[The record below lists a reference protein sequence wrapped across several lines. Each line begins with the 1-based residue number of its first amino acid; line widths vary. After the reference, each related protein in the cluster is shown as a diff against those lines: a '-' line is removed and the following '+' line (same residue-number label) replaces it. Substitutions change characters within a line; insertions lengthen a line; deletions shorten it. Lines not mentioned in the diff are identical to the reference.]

1 MVCFLFILFLVR
13 QEKGNLYVIDI
24 SSPKYK
30 PVKVQFIANDNRSLE
45 VSKLIS
51 RNLGVIGYFD
61 VVKEGADVSVET
73 VKTPSGFKFTGYFS
87 GEEFFKVELK
97 SDDFKAVADTFSN
110 YIIKKISGL
119 ETDIFGRKVFILSNL
134 DGKKEIYQTSFISD
148 TFEKV
153 VSAKSFIPNFSVS
166 PSGNKIAY
174 THYDGRNYRLYIADL
189 SSKKIFSP
197 VVRDGMFI
205 SPSFFSDDRI
215 VLAWNSG
222 SGSNIYL
229 FDIVARSLSKI
240 TSGNADVSAKVMPD
254 GKRLIV
260 VSGKGGLPQIYLKDL
275 NGKDERLPLSGRYNS
290 SPDISPDGKRI
301 AFTKL
306 EGSRFNIYIYDL
318 ETKTEKPLVVDFGSS
333 ENPSWSRDGNFIL
346 FASNRD
352 GDYDIYITDR
362 FGNFIRKVFDTA
374 KDEFQ
379 AVFR

>member
-1 MVCFLFILFLVR
+1 MVCFLFIFFLVR
-13 QEKGNLYVIDI
+13 ETRELYVIDI

-30 PVKVQFIANDNRSLE
+30 PVKVQFIANDSSSQE
-45 VSKLIS
+45 VSNLVS
-51 RNLGVIGYFD
+51 RNLGVVGYFD
-61 VVKEGADVSVET
+61 LVKDASDVLVEIS
-73 VKTPSGFKFTGYFS
+73 KTPSGFQFIGRFS

-97 SDDFKAVADTFSN
+97 SDDFRAVADSFSN

-134 DGKKEIYQTSFISD
+134 DGKKEIYQTDFISERL
-148 TFEKV
+148 EKI
-153 VSAKSFIPNFSVS
+153 VSAKSFIPSFSVS
-166 PSGNKIAY
+166 PSGRKIAY

-197 VVRDGMFI
+197 VIREGMFI
-205 SPSFFSDDRI
+205 SPSFFSDDLV

-222 SGSNIYL
+222 SGANIYL
-229 FDIVARSLSKI
+229 FDVVARSLSKI
-240 TSGNADVSAKVMPD
+240 TSGNADVSAKIMPD
-254 GKRLIV
+254 GKRIVV
-260 VSGKGGLPQIYLKDL
+260 VSGRGGLPQIYLKDL

-290 SPDISPDGKRI
+290 SPDVSPDGKRI
-301 AFTKL
+301 VFTKL

-318 ETKTEKPLVVDFGSS
+318 ETKIEKPLVIDFGSS

-362 FGNFIRKVFDTA
+362 FGNFTRKVFDTPR
-374 KDEFQ
+374 DEFQ
-379 AVFR
+379 AIFR